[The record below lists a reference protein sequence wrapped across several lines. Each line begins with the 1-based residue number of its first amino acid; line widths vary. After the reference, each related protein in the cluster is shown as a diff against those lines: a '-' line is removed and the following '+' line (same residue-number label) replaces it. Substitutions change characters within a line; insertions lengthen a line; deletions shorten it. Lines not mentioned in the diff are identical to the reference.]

1 MIMTQLSIIKMYNL
15 SPLHIGTGRENY
27 DSSAS
32 ELHSDTLS
40 SALAAV
46 GVETGMSGNV
56 EDFLTSFSMSS
67 AFPFIETFFSSQT
80 TGTIE
85 CRCRRRRRERVQKK
99 LKKVKYVEQN
109 LWKQIVTGATPC
121 ISKSQ
126 IQGVFIVPKDECIE
140 PLSNSQVMQRVSV
153 SRDGTKDA
161 EPFYFEWNYFNKDA
175 GLYCLTDAKEHV
187 LKLISQLFV
196 QLGENGIG
204 TDKNIG
210 GGKFEVEIANELFS
224 FGEPKDAKRRM
235 SLSLFIPTEDELDG
249 LLDGSPRYSLL
260 LRGGYTAG
268 SSVEEFRHLRKK
280 MVYAFGEGSVFETTK
295 PLVGKLVDLRPDWN
309 DIRIHP
315 VYRSGRALT
324 LKIK

>member
-1 MIMTQLSIIKMYNL
+1 MYNL

-67 AFPFIETFFSSQT
+67 AFPFYRDIFFLPKPQGLLNVVVEDAEES
-80 TGTIE
+80 E
-85 CRCRRRRRERVQKK
+85 FRKK

-260 LRGGYTAG
+260 LRGGYMAG

>member
-1 MIMTQLSIIKMYNL
+1 MN
-15 SPLHIGTGRENY
+15 
-27 DSSAS
+27 
-32 ELHSDTLS
+32 
-40 SALAAV
+40 V
-46 GVETGMSGNV
+46 VV
-56 EDFLTSFSMSS
+56 EDAEESEF
-67 AFPFIETFFSSQT
+67 
-80 TGTIE
+80 
-85 CRCRRRRRERVQKK
+85 RKK

-224 FGEPKDAKRRM
+224 FGEPKDAKEECPYPFSSRQKM
-235 SLSLFIPTEDELDG
+235 SLMDCLTAHLAILFCLEVDTWQEAVLRNSAICGKKWSMHLVKV
-249 LLDGSPRYSLL
+249 LFSRQQSLL
-260 LRGGYTAG
+260 LENLLTSVLTGTTLESIQYTVA
-268 SSVEEFRHLRKK
+268 VER
-280 MVYAFGEGSVFETTK
+280 
-295 PLVGKLVDLRPDWN
+295 
-309 DIRIHP
+309 
-315 VYRSGRALT
+315 
-324 LKIK
+324 